1 MSAPSID
8 DYRFGRIVVD
18 EQSYGEDLIILP
30 DRIIAHWWRQKGHTL
45 LPEDLKEVLA
55 AGPDLL
61 VVGQG
66 AYSRMTVAP
75 EARLALEQAGIE
87 LIAQATGQACE
98 TYNRLRGQQ
107 AIAAALHLTC

>member
-18 EQSYGEDLIILP
+18 GQPYSKDLIILP
-30 DRIIAHWWRQKGHTL
+30 DRIIAHWWREKGHTL
-45 LPEDLKEVLA
+45 LPADLAQVLA

-75 EARLALEQAGIE
+75 ESRLALEQAGIE
-87 LIAQATGQACE
+87 LIAQATGRACA
-98 TYNRLRGQQ
+98 TYNELRGQR
-107 AIAAALHLTC
+107 AVAAALHLTC